1 MSKEHPNKRK
11 FKVPANAEGI
21 DPKSIFYSY
30 GTALETNKNK
40 ETIPVRYAICGIYT
54 DNTYT
59 IGVARCSPKDKYV
72 KAVGRELSLTRAV
85 NSPIK
90 IMMPTTKTPGKDFRE
105 IAYLF
110 ANPKMNSITKH
121 KTTENANSTIERSVE
136 TVPLV
141 EEHSESQIH

>member
-1 MSKEHPNKRK
+1 MSNQHPNKRK

-30 GTALETNKNK
+30 GTALEIDKNK
-40 ETIPVRYAICGIYT
+40 QTIPVRYAICGIYT

-72 KAVGRELSLTRAV
+72 KAVGRELSLARAV
-85 NSPIK
+85 ESPVK
-90 IMMPTTKTPGKDFRE
+90 ITMPTKTPGRNFRE

-110 ANPKMNSITKH
+110 ANPKMNSITKQN
-121 KTTENANSTIERSVE
+121 KTPENANLTIERPVVA
-136 TVPLV
+136 VPV
-141 EEHSESQIH
+141 TEEFSESQIH